1 MTASSSELD
10 LLARTVRGLV
20 TVPYPQGQ
28 QEIAYGVLNGVR
40 LTGFSQQTLW
50 ELALLASS
58 LRIDRPDYI
67 RGVDF
72 NVMNKKVA
80 SEIIGIFGERIG
92 QQTKAHDLAKLKER
106 METWFASVTITRRYL
121 VPCAILTS
129 EGRSFAIGPIRF
141 FHISDLAPEDY
152 DLPRGAGQD
161 DPRLEPVTRIMRD
174 QAAEWLCDV
183 TVEGCEK
190 NRSEEI
196 ADLAVDVAIGGLQ
209 LVIHPDH
216 GRHMARITARTL
228 PPYRGSFAVTEYGL
242 ETGVKNL
249 QPGRALSPG
258 EFEQSITSASV
269 EIAAM
274 GRLVGT
280 YLSGQRK
287 LPRLEH
293 AWCDAVYWFH
303 ESLSEPLDTVAI
315 AKLETA
321 IENLFSAGNPRES
334 KNRILSAL
342 EGMFGIEGADRI
354 NPSSSVRYKDF
365 VTHVVTA
372 RSRVLHG
379 TWSTLTADDLN
390 VNTGSVEDIARE
402 FLINYPM
409 LLRRYSNEAG
419 SQRSDDARVFLD
431 WIASNRNPMA
441 PDPRGRRTA
450 TLPRPSAISN
460 LAPHLSSFRRHCPF
474 LSFSDAVGRTPAGL
488 RRWVRQRN
496 TAFTA

>member
-1 MTASSSELD
+1 
-10 LLARTVRGLV
+10 
-20 TVPYPQGQ
+20 
-28 QEIAYGVLNGVR
+28 
-40 LTGFSQQTLW
+40 
-50 ELALLASS
+50 
-58 LRIDRPDYI
+58 
-67 RGVDF
+67 
-72 NVMNKKVA
+72 MNKKVA

-249 QPGRALSPG
+249 QPGRARNS
-258 EFEQSITSASV
+258 
-269 EIAAM
+269 
-274 GRLVGT
+274 
-280 YLSGQRK
+280 
-287 LPRLEH
+287 H
-293 AWCDAVYWFH
+293 
-303 ESLSEPLDTVAI
+303 
-315 AKLETA
+315 
-321 IENLFSAGNPRES
+321 RES
-334 KNRILSAL
+334 IFGWQSARIEESYPQCFGGNVRNR
-342 EGMFGIEGADRI
+342 RCRQ
-354 NPSSSVRYKDF
+354 NQP
-365 VTHVVTA
+365 VV
-372 RSRVLHG
+372 
-379 TWSTLTADDLN
+379 
-390 VNTGSVEDIARE
+390 
-402 FLINYPM
+402 F
-409 LLRRYSNEAG
+409 
-419 SQRSDDARVFLD
+419 
-431 WIASNRNPMA
+431 
-441 PDPRGRRTA
+441 
-450 TLPRPSAISN
+450 
-460 LAPHLSSFRRHCPF
+460 CP
-474 LSFSDAVGRTPAGL
+474 LQGL
-488 RRWVRQRN
+488 RHPCRDRSFARTSRHLVDANR
-496 TAFTA
+496 

>member
-50 ELALLASS
+50 ELALLTSS

-287 LPRLEH
+287 LPRLEQ

-303 ESLSEPLDTVAI
+303 ESLSEPLDTVAM

-321 IENLFSAGNPRES
+321 IENPLTFGLQSATTCHESYLRRSLAGNVSES
-334 KNRILSAL
+334 KA
-342 EGMFGIEGADRI
+342 ADSEASDPLRH
-354 NPSSSVRYKDF
+354 SVRDKDF
-365 VTHVVTA
+365 VIQVGTAGAGELHAAVVDA
-372 RSRVLHG
+372 NLH
-379 TWSTLTADDLN
+379 DLN
-390 VNTGSVEDIARE
+390 VNRGSVEDIARE
-402 FLINYPM
+402 FANQLIGG
-409 LLRRYSNEAG
+409 G
-419 SQRSDDARVFLD
+419 SE
-431 WIASNRNPMA
+431 
-441 PDPRGRRTA
+441 GTRTEQA
-450 TLPRPSAISN
+450 
-460 LAPHLSSFRRHCPF
+460 FRTSKLTTF
-474 LSFSDAVGRTPAGL
+474 
-488 RRWVRQRN
+488 
-496 TAFTA
+496 